1 MNGFFGRRNAWADG
15 PPPGGGNFDPV
26 VGGNIGGGGG
36 GPAHLA
42 DAARQARAIVYQ
54 RKKKE
59 ENRSIYQETLKRD
72 FIKEKN
78 YLIFQLREG
87 EDRCSYD
94 DIGDILD
101 KLGLTASDVVS
112 IADNPYNDREIEVL
126 LKDETELE
134 IAEWSRKL
142 DALDAPVTVNK
153 MGKLEEVFI
162 IRNLPLT
169 LDQTTVKKWIEDA
182 VAPFVEEIHD
192 ITPLKH
198 SRKKINEV
206 GAKAS
211 KFFEGKFDGN
221 WRVAVSPKGAAEVPS
236 FAVFGPQNLPGVVKY
251 SKRGQPV
258 NELCWSCYAPG
269 HKRSDKNQEG
279 KFVCPGPKDWMTY
292 VIDFQEKAAEVS
304 GKSAEELFSFTDG
317 GPLQRRL
324 ERELAAI
331 ADSLEEAKKEKES
344 KEKALKKA
352 QEDVKFQIEENNTKW
367 RKVMSDQEKDFHER
381 LESAKK
387 EHFDEAF
394 NKMRDEMEILKVRL
408 EETQRRNEDLKL
420 DILDLKRQN
429 EKLNEKSVEDSLDMA
444 DISQQNEK
452 LVKMVAKGS
461 TLDEVANST
470 EVPVVVVEGNLDDD
484 PMLTN
489 DDLCKDGGVEAEK
502 LEGKKHRLSPLSV
515 DSGLPREKQL
525 VRTKSIEKSVIVR
538 SDLESTTP
546 SLLPLPAIPPPPSTT
561 HKISPPPSPP
571 PPPKKSSPNSILRP
585 IGKGSMVEIFDETS
599 GSITAK
605 IISCQVKRG
614 HKEYQ
619 KYKDYWNVKVINGNN
634 VFKAGVE
641 RGFDLSN
648 TNSYKI
654 INSWPSQQSSTLASR
669 ESKVDLKIVE

>member
-26 VGGNIGGGGG
+26 VGGNIGGRGG

-94 DIGDILD
+94 DIGEILD

-292 VIDFQEKAAEVS
+292 IIDFQEKAAEVS
-304 GKSAEELFSFTDG
+304 GKSAEDLFSFTDG

-324 ERELAAI
+324 ERDLAAI
-331 ADSLEEAKKEKES
+331 ANSLEEAKKEKEA
-344 KEKALKKA
+344 KEEALKKA
-352 QEDVKFQIEENNTKW
+352 QEDVKFQIEENDTKW
-367 RKVMSDQEKDFHER
+367 RKVMSDQEKDFDER

-387 EHFDEAF
+387 EHFDGAF

-408 EETQRRNEDLKL
+408 EETQNRNEDLKL

-470 EVPVVVVEGNLDDD
+470 EVPVVVVEGKLDDD

-489 DDLCKDGGVEAEK
+489 DELCKDGGAEAEK
-502 LEGKKHRLSPLSV
+502 LVGKKHRLSPLSV

-538 SDLESTTP
+538 SDLETTTP
-546 SLLPLPAIPPPPSTT
+546 SLLPLPAIPPPPPTT
-561 HKISPPPSPP
+561 HKRFSPPSPP

-585 IGKGSMVEIFDETS
+585 IGKGSMVEIFDEMS

-654 INSWPSQQSSTLASR
+654 INSGPSQQSSTLASR

>member
-470 EVPVVVVEGNLDDD
+470 EVPVVVVEGKLDDD

>member
-94 DIGDILD
+94 DIGEILD

-470 EVPVVVVEGNLDDD
+470 EVPVVVVEGKLDDD

>member
-444 DISQQNEK
+444 EISQQNEK

-470 EVPVVVVEGNLDDD
+470 EVPVVVVEGKLDDD

-641 RGFDLSN
+641 RGFNLSN

>member
-269 HKRSDKNQEG
+269 HKRSDKDQEG

-444 DISQQNEK
+444 EISQQNEK